1 MNVNNPSK
9 GKQTHRLKLF
19 GVIVSEFL
27 FCQKIE
33 EMKNVIS
40 LSYLTSLQQVSIME
54 NKINS
59 KIKTLTNAR
68 ASQSSV
74 LFREQETNPNRI
86 MKTFN
91 TKHNQNPTEMH
102 NKTKNEDKI
111 IDIFAAMRL
120 FVGRKTKDA

>member
-1 MNVNNPSK
+1 MS
-9 GKQTHRLKLF
+9 F
-19 GVIVSEFL
+19 
-27 FCQKIE
+27 
-33 EMKNVIS
+33 
-40 LSYLTSLQQVSIME
+40 LTSLQQASITE

-102 NKTKNEDKI
+102 NKTKPTKKRNKI

>member
-1 MNVNNPSK
+1 MSK
-9 GKQTHRLKLF
+9 NRRNKKRNFVK
-19 GVIVSEFL
+19 
-27 FCQKIE
+27 
-33 EMKNVIS
+33 
-40 LSYLTSLQQVSIME
+40 LSYKFATGEYYE

-102 NKTKNEDKI
+102 NKTKNENKI